1 MLLTCGPCYCT
12 TEFKKGICGGRGL
25 SQIPDLG
32 QVARSHMKRID
43 LRKNMLKNIDIS
55 QLIKYT
61 YSGVIIDMRQQLNG
75 CVFINGTV
83 PDTIIILTD
92 TTCVST
98 FNHPTIAVTEQS
110 IHSTC
115 AVTGQSITERDDDAD
130 TEFLTKLPY
139 IMPFITMETCSRMC
153 NDQVRAAMQD
163 PMSTPAV
170 TQVTDIAELT
180 VVDTTTK
187 ATTVATTASA
197 TTPTT
202 ATPATVTTGVTVT
215 EAITAPELITGHLLV
230 ESAETTV
237 FSMLPRGGFVHEKRE
252 VETETVE
259 DDVHLVSTTHS
270 ANVIPN
276 LTQECHNTTQV
287 RVFVILL
294 TFETFVLGAILFIG
308 LLFWYKQL
316 EKRRRCRINNSQNVE
331 LSYRSDFS
339 NFIRN
344 VNEDENENENPNY
357 PMITFSP
364 RPPPSTVLPTLHV
377 DY

>member
-1 MLLTCGPCYCT
+1 MLLTCGPCNCT
-12 TEFKKGICGGRGL
+12 TEYKKGICGGRAL

-32 QVARSHMKRID
+32 QVARSQMKRID

-61 YSGVIIDMRQQLNG
+61 YSGIIIDMRQQLNG

-92 TTCVST
+92 ATCVST
-98 FNHPTIAVTEQS
+98 LNHPTIAVTEQS
-110 IHSTC
+110 INSTF
-115 AVTGQSITERDDDAD
+115 AVAGQSITEKDDDDD
-130 TEFLTKLPY
+130 TELSTKLPY

-163 PMSTPAV
+163 PTTTPAV
-170 TQVTDIAELT
+170 TQVTSVAELA
-180 VVDTTTK
+180 VEAATTK
-187 ATTVATTASA
+187 ATAAATTASA
-197 TTPTT
+197 TTATT
-202 ATPATVTTGVTVT
+202 AAPATVTAAVTIT
-215 EAITAPELITGHLLV
+215 EAITAAELITGHLLIDSV
-230 ESAETTV
+230 ETTD
-237 FSMLPRGGFVHEKRE
+237 FPMLPRGGIVHEKRE
-252 VETETVE
+252 AESETAE
-259 DDVHLVSTTHS
+259 DDVGLVPTTHS

-287 RVFVILL
+287 RVFVMIL
-294 TFETFVLGAILFIG
+294 TFETFVLGVFLFIG
-308 LLFWYKQL
+308 LLYWYKQL

-344 VNEDENENENPNY
+344 VNEDEDENENPNY

-364 RPPPSTVLPTLHV
+364 PPPTVLPTLHV